1 MEDPTLM
8 RRLGLVPLFVIAM
21 FVVAACSNSTST
33 SAPSAGGA
41 ASAPAASAGGGG
53 AAACSVAASGATAN
67 VDVEIKDFAYN
78 PDPVTAAV
86 GDTISWTNGDSAP
99 HTATLDDGTCDTGN
113 LSEGAV
119 GMLTFTAP
127 GTYAYHCNV
136 HPTQMKGT
144 ITVQ

>member
-86 GDTISWTNGDSAP
+86 GDTISWTNGDRSEERRVGRDCRSRE
-99 HTATLDDGTCDTGN
+99 TAEDGIRD
-113 LSEGAV
+113 A
-119 GMLTFTAP
+119 
-127 GTYAYHCNV
+127 
-136 HPTQMKGT
+136 
-144 ITVQ
+144 